1 MSELH
6 FKGKEFV
13 YNHHLS
19 VLFRPLLCMPRKGL
33 GRRPSMAT

>member
-13 YNHHLS
+13 YNHHFS
-19 VLFRPLLCMPRKGL
+19 TPYRPWIAVSGNLEGKGTD
-33 GRRPSMAT
+33 GF